1 MAPSCVDLH
10 TTQDQGVQSWTSSLW
25 NLAGLL
31 GLSNI
36 PSKRRTTEDI
46 LRSFVNYFDTT
57 DLPSVE
63 DAELKYLC
71 IKEGERRG
79 YPLDILQPYLTVG
92 LNIAASAYHHLAN
105 DDVKIYI
112 AFFTA
117 FATYLD
123 DTYPDDPDT
132 LAGVADFTRHFA
144 SLEKHPIKMLEN
156 FANILAEAPRLFGE
170 VAADFIVQGGLRYIT
185 ALILEIRSKS
195 EPTHKVD
202 RYALFLRDLS
212 GMPEAYTMFIFPKD
226 LPYNLYFQ
234 ALPLICEV
242 VNFMN
247 DITSFYKE
255 ECENETHNLIS
266 LLAGARGEPK
276 CETLCYLVD
285 RCIQAHERTL
295 CILSPHEGV
304 CSSYENFVKGYLAF
318 HLGAKRYRLSELSL

>member
-1 MAPSCVDLH
+1 MVPSCVGLH
-10 TTQDQGVQSWTSSLW
+10 TTRHQGVQSWTSSLW

-31 GLSNI
+31 GLSNL
-36 PSKRRTTEDI
+36 PPKRPTTEDT

-63 DAELKYLC
+63 DAALEDLC
-71 IKEGERRG
+71 IKEGERRR
-79 YPLDILQPYLTVG
+79 YPLDLLKPYLTVG

-105 DDVKIYI
+105 DNVKVYI

-117 FATYLD
+117 FATYFD

-132 LAGVADFTRHFA
+132 VVGVANFTKRFA
-144 SLEKHPIKMLEN
+144 SLEKQPTKMLDN
-156 FANILAEAPRLFGE
+156 FVNLLAEAPQLFGE

-212 GMPEAYTMFIFPKD
+212 GMPEAYTVFIFPKD
-226 LPYNLYFQ
+226 LPYNLYIQ
-234 ALPLICEV
+234 ALPLLCEV

-266 LLAGARGEPK
+266 LLAEARGEPK
-276 CETLCYLVD
+276 NETLRYLVE

-304 CSSYENFVKGYLAF
+304 RSNYENFVKGYLAF
-318 HLGAKRYRLSELSL
+318 HLGAKRYRLSELDL

>member
-1 MAPSCVDLH
+1 MAPSCVNLH
-10 TTQDQGVQSWTSSLW
+10 ATQRQGVQSWTSSLW
-25 NLAGLL
+25 NLAGRL
-31 GLSNI
+31 GLSN
-36 PSKRRTTEDI
+36 PSPKRRTTEDI

-63 DAELKYLC
+63 NDELRCLC
-71 IKEGERRG
+71 IKESERRG
-79 YPLDILQPYLTVG
+79 YPLDLIQPYLTVG

-123 DTYPDDPDT
+123 DKYPDDPDT
-132 LAGVADFTRHFA
+132 LVGVANFTKHFV
-144 SLEKHPIKMLEN
+144 SLETQPTKMLEH
-156 FANILAEAPRLFGE
+156 FANILTEAPQLFGE
-170 VAADFIVQGGLRYIT
+170 VAADFIIQGGLRYIT
-185 ALILEIRSKS
+185 ALILEIRGKS

-226 LPYNLYFQ
+226 LPYNLYVQ
-234 ALPLICEV
+234 ALPLVCEV

-266 LLAGARGEPK
+266 LLAEARGEPK
-276 CETLCYLVD
+276 RETLRYLVE

-304 CSSYENFVKGYLAF
+304 RSSYDEFVKGYLAF
-318 HLGAKRYRLSELSL
+318 HLGSKRYRLSELD